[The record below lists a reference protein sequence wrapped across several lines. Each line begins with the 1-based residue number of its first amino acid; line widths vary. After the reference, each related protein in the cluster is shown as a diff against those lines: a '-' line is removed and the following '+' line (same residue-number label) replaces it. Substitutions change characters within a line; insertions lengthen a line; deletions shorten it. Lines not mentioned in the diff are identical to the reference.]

1 MSINLFREFIKLESA
16 SGILLFGAM
25 ILALIFA
32 NSPFYSAYDTLFNST
47 FLIELSNWHFRS
59 SLNVCIN
66 DGFMTIFFL
75 LVSLE
80 IKRELIQGEL
90 NTRKKALLPLFA
102 ALGGM
107 ILPAFIYV
115 LINLHQ
121 PYYLRGWAIPTA
133 TDIAFSLA
141 ILTFLGSRVPPSLKA
156 FLTALAI
163 IDDLGAIIIIAIFYS
178 AHIALIYLLFA
189 TIAFMILILLN
200 YCDSE
205 KFFPYGI
212 AGFLLWFFLLKSG
225 VHATVAGVL
234 LGLTIPKKLLPKL
247 EHQLHPWVAY
257 AILPLFA
264 FANAG
269 LSLKTIHLSTLTNT
283 LSFGVFCGLF
293 FGKQLGVF
301 SASCLAIKTKMA
313 ALPRQVNWKQFYGA
327 CVICGI
333 GFTMSLFIGNLAF
346 TETHSLYSDLVK
358 LGVITG
364 SLLSGLTGYLI
375 LRYWV

>member
-1 MSINLFREFIKLESA
+1 MPLHLFREFIKLESA

-25 ILALIFA
+25 ILALILA
-32 NSPFYSAYDTLFNST
+32 NSPLYPAYDSLFNSS
-47 FLIELSNWHFRS
+47 FIFELSHWHFRS

-66 DGFMTIFFL
+66 DGLMTIFFL

-90 NTRKKALLPLFA
+90 NSRKKALLPLFA

-107 ILPAFIYV
+107 ILPAIIYIV
-115 LINLHQ
+115 INLHH

-141 ILTFLGSRVPPSLKA
+141 ILNFLGSRVPPSLKA

-163 IDDLGAIIIIAIFYS
+163 IDDLGAIIIIATLYS
-178 AHIALIYLLFA
+178 SHIAFIYLLFA
-189 TIAFMILILLN
+189 AIALMILLLLN
-200 YCDSE
+200 YCE
-205 KFFPYGI
+205 IQKFFPYAI

-225 VHATVAGVL
+225 VHATIAGVL
-234 LGLTIPKKLLPKL
+234 LGFTIPKNLLPKL
-247 EHQLHPWVAY
+247 EHHLHPWVAY

-264 FANAG
+264 LANAG
-269 LSLKTIHLSTLTNT
+269 LSLTNIHLSTLSNT
-283 LSFGVFCGLF
+283 LSLGVFCGLF
-293 FGKQLGVF
+293 FGKQFGVF
-301 SASCLAIKTKMA
+301 ASSWLAIKTKIA
-313 ALPRQVNWKQFYGA
+313 SLPRYVNWKQFYGA
-327 CVICGI
+327 CIICGI

-346 TETHSLYSDLVK
+346 TETHSFYSDLVK

-364 SLLSGLTGYLI
+364 SLLSGLIGYLI
-375 LRYWV
+375 LRY